1 MADSPERSSGL
12 VPISALLALLGL
24 SGFLL
29 YDRPFVSNRPEQP
42 RPYPRTYVS
51 TEDIDARL
59 WEDPF
64 PAAYSHPTSPIC
76 NTLAPGFAA
85 DEAPGALSPASV
97 SREDAAHKLRHLAFE
112 VRRRFEDGRN
122 RSRQQGEGVEHRSV
136 PTATISLLA
145 VMVPGEPYAEQS
157 ERRRRMRNAV
167 LSGLAVSG
175 YVPERGAL
183 IGHVDSCWDADSHL
197 VVDGQGRPVRVPFEW
212 FLRDPLRPPREPHAA
227 TSVLVLWLDETEFR
241 DRMFERV
248 DDLLSTLV
256 GYCYFRK
263 TEVKC
268 LDATEIQGGFQFRL
282 IGPATSGTL
291 ASLVSTA
298 PSARSNAGG
307 RPPRL
312 PLVNQDTTLSREGP
326 PAQATTIGDASADP
340 PDVGEGPV
348 AYWRRQNRISTRR
361 RGGSSSVA
369 MRIVTAREIVGKRSP
384 QGSSRL

>member
-1 MADSPERSSGL
+1 
-12 VPISALLALLGL
+12 
-24 SGFLL
+24 
-29 YDRPFVSNRPEQP
+29 
-42 RPYPRTYVS
+42 
-51 TEDIDARL
+51 
-59 WEDPF
+59 
-64 PAAYSHPTSPIC
+64 
-76 NTLAPGFAA
+76 
-85 DEAPGALSPASV
+85 
-97 SREDAAHKLRHLAFE
+97 
-112 VRRRFEDGRN
+112 
-122 RSRQQGEGVEHRSV
+122 
-136 PTATISLLA
+136 
-145 VMVPGEPYAEQS
+145 
-157 ERRRRMRNAV
+157 MRNAV

-340 PDVGEGPV
+340 PDVGEGTRRLLEKTESYLDPP
-348 AYWRRQNRISTRR
+348 ARRQLFGGDEDRDGQGDRWQEVTTRIEPAVKEMLLMFRKAEST
-361 RGGSSSVA
+361 GDATELQEWFFS
-369 MRIVTAREIVGKRSP
+369 ARKRSEMP
-384 QGSSRL
+384 YSP